1 VCTLL
6 LSNNEEE
13 HVKGKFLAAGLLAV
27 MAFGQSADAKSL
39 EDILKEKGVIT
50 EADYKEVTKS
60 KPLDYKLGKGFTFTS
75 ADEKFQLSLG
85 GRMQYRYTFTDND
98 SSGDTSQ
105 FDAKRIRLVAQ
116 GYAYSKNLTYKM
128 EIDPRAY
135 ASNTRSG
142 LVDSFLN
149 YKLMDELQILVGQ
162 TKVKFGYN
170 TIQSDGAL
178 MFVDRSSLY
187 TAFTP
192 SYEIGAF
199 VHGKAFNGLVDYATS
214 ITNGDG
220 QTAAA
225 SANHNAFAARV
236 AVSPLG
242 SVSADEPDLA
252 ISKKPV
258 FTIGAN
264 YLHNTVDATTTSYS
278 TMAGGVGTEV
288 NSYGVDGHFKW
299 MGVAL
304 QGEAIFM
311 DADDKRALV
320 YYGQAGYMI
329 TPKIGVAFR
338 YTVQD
343 PNKDESGDLKTEQ
356 IGAVSYYF
364 DKHNLKLQ
372 ADVGNIHDQKA
383 KTDNLEFRVQAQLIF

>member
-1 VCTLL
+1 MPTARTLPTSWKL
-6 LSNNEEE
+6 IPAPTPATHER
-13 HVKGKFLAAGLLAV
+13 GLL
-27 MAFGQSADAKSL
+27 
-39 EDILKEKGVIT
+39 
-50 EADYKEVTKS
+50 
-60 KPLDYKLGKGFTFTS
+60 
-75 ADEKFQLSLG
+75 
-85 GRMQYRYTFTDND
+85 D
-98 SSGDTSQ
+98 S
-105 FDAKRIRLVAQ
+105 FV
-116 GYAYSKNLTYKM
+116 NYKM
-128 EIDPRAY
+128 
-135 ASNTRSG
+135 
-142 LVDSFLN
+142 
-149 YKLMDELQILVGQ
+149 MDELQILVGQ

-170 TIQSDGAL
+170 LIQADGAL
-178 MFVDRSSLY
+178 MFVDRSALY

-192 SYEIGAF
+192 GYEIGAY
-199 VHGKAFNGLVDYATS
+199 VYGKAFNGMVDYATS

-225 SANHNAFAARV
+225 SANHNAFAARL

-242 SVSADEPDLA
+242 TVSMDEPDLA

-264 YLHNTVDATTTSYS
+264 YLHNTVDDTTTSYS
-278 TMAGGVGTEV
+278 TMAGGVGSEV
-288 NSYGVDGHFKW
+288 NSFGVDGHFKW

-311 DADDKRALV
+311 DTDDKRALV

-343 PNKDESGDLKTEQ
+343 PNRDVSGDLKSEQ

-372 ADVGNIHDQKA
+372 ADVGNTHSQATNSDDLQ
-383 KTDNLEFRVQAQLIF
+383 FRAQVQLVF